1 MSDAGK
7 IGVISLE
14 EYLPQNGA
22 GSIYGDPG
30 LHRSS
35 ESMGKKTW
43 NRLVEAQRKKDN
55 ATEAKRLMLTE
66 QYNKKVEAGELRPPN
81 YIEGLLATANG
92 HPDNESTQAAR
103 RLLKKRGLTWED

>member
-43 NRLVEAQRKKDN
+43 NRLVEA
-55 ATEAKRLMLTE
+55 
-66 QYNKKVEAGELRPPN
+66 
-81 YIEGLLATANG
+81 
-92 HPDNESTQAAR
+92 
-103 RLLKKRGLTWED
+103 